1 MTAPAVS
8 EYRDAEPCPVCGACF
23 RCKHGEHEGSC
34 HGCRCACNGD
44 WAPHDA
50 IRCSLSHTE
59 YRILLPIT
67 KPLLQNERLHWAA
80 KNRRTQEIRR
90 AVALL
95 VKTKPYRIPH
105 LERCTVQ
112 LEWRPRTAHRRDGDG
127 PAPTIKAATD
137 GLVDAGVL
145 DDDDTSRVTHLP
157 VVILPLVPREPA
169 RLWLVVRPVEEAA

>member
-44 WAPHDA
+44 WAPHDRVSNPA
-50 IRCSLSHTE
+50 SDHEAAQLQRAAALGRE
-59 YRILLPIT
+59 
-67 KPLLQNERLHWAA
+67 KPA
-80 KNRRTQEIRR
+80 KRTREIRQ

-95 VKTKPYRIPH
+95 AKTKPYRIPR
-105 LERCTVQ
+105 LDRCTVQ
-112 LEWRPRTAHRRDGDG
+112 LEWRPRTAHRRDGDNTS
-127 PAPTIKAATD
+127 PTIKAAVD
-137 GLVDAGVL
+137 GLRDAGVL

-157 VVILPLVPREPA
+157 VVILPPVPREPA
-169 RLWLVVRPVEEAA
+169 RLWLVVRPA